1 MRRRMILILALL
13 IFVVAG
19 VVYIVF
25 QYLPSISS
33 GGNTGKTPT
42 PAITTLNI
50 VFVAQDIPAGTL
62 ITDDSVTTGPWPS
75 TYPLPGLVTDKSQVV
90 GKRARIDLR
99 RGEPV
104 FSSQLTENAANVSDT
119 ASAMAL
125 KIKPGKV
132 AIAVPLIR
140 LSGVAYG
147 IGNGDHIMV
156 IASFMFINLDANF
169 QTDIPNHMLLCGI
182 DNNNKV
188 TCEEVN
194 GGRVFKESPLS
205 DALLATYFVPLE
217 LQRPRLTSSILV
229 QDARVLSVGNAN
241 ASSIPVVP
249 VAAATVANGAQ
260 PPSASTATPTLTPP
274 DILVIEVSPEEAVAI
289 GYLIRIKADLSYA
302 LRSAGDTT
310 VFSIP
315 SMDLKR
321 LMDDFKID
329 LPPNLAYGSAPRV
342 DTPYIPVLG
351 NDVVVQA
358 R

>member
-1 MRRRMILILALL
+1 MILILALL

-33 GGNTGKTPT
+33 SGNSGKTPT
-42 PAITTLNI
+42 PVVTTMNI

-62 ITDDSVTTGPWPS
+62 ITADSVTTGPWPS

-104 FSSQLTENAANVSDT
+104 FSSQLAENGASVSDT
-119 ASAMAL
+119 ASALAL
-125 KIKPGKV
+125 KLQPGKV
-132 AIAVPLIR
+132 AIAVPLSR

-156 IASFMFINLDANF
+156 IASFMFINLDAQF

-188 TCEEVN
+188 TCEEVS

-205 DALLATYFVPLE
+205 DALLATYYVPTE
-217 LQRPRLTSSILV
+217 AQRPRLTSSILV
-229 QDARVLSVGNAN
+229 QDSRVLSVGNAN
-241 ASSIPVVP
+241 ASGSSPVP
-249 VAAATVANGAQ
+249 VAAATPGAGA
-260 PPSASTATPTLTPP
+260 SASTPTQTLTPP

-289 GYLIRIKADLSYA
+289 DYLIRIKADLSYA

-310 VFSIP
+310 VFTIP

-329 LPPNLAYGSAPRV
+329 LPPNLAYGTAPRV
-342 DTPYIPVLG
+342 DQPFIPVLG
-351 NDVVVQA
+351 NDVVVQV

>member
-13 IFVVAG
+13 IFVVGG

-33 GGNTGKTPT
+33 GGAGSKTPT
-42 PAITTLNI
+42 PSVKQMNI

-62 ITDDSVTTGPWPS
+62 ITEDSVTTGPWPS
-75 TYPLPGLVTDKSQVV
+75 TYPLPGLETDKAQVV
-90 GKRARIDLR
+90 GQRARIDLR

-104 FSSQLTENAANVSDT
+104 FSSQLAESGATVSDK

-125 KIKPGKV
+125 RIKPGKV
-132 AIAVPLIR
+132 AIAVPMSR

-147 IGNGDHIMV
+147 IGNGDHVIV

-169 QTDIPNHMLLCGI
+169 QTDIPNHMLLAGI
-182 DNNNKV
+182 DKDNKIDFV
-188 TCEEVN
+188 EVI
-194 GGRVFKESPLS
+194 GGRIFKESPLS
-205 DALLATYFVPLE
+205 DVLLATYYVPIE
-217 LQRPRLTSSILV
+217 AQRPRLTSTILV
-229 QDARVLSVGNAN
+229 QDARILSVGNAN
-241 ASSIPVVP
+241 TSSTAAP
-249 VAAATVANGAQ
+249 VAV
-260 PPSASTATPTLTPP
+260 ATPAAGGQQSVTSPVASLTP
-274 DILVIEVSPEEAVAI
+274 DILVIEVSPEEALAVNF
-289 GYLIRIKADLSYA
+289 LIRLHADLSYA
-302 LRSAGDTT
+302 LRSAGDTS

-329 LPPNLAYGSAPRV
+329 LPPSLAYGTAPRV
-342 DTPYIPVLG
+342 DAPYIPVLG
-351 NDVVVQA
+351 NDQPAQA

>member
-1 MRRRMILILALL
+1 MILILALL

-33 GGNTGKTPT
+33 SGSSGKTPT
-42 PAITTLNI
+42 PVVTTMNI

-62 ITDDSVTTGPWPS
+62 ITADSVTTGPWPS

-104 FSSQLTENAANVSDT
+104 FSSQLAENGASVSDT
-119 ASAMAL
+119 ASALAL
-125 KIKPGKV
+125 KLQPGKV
-132 AIAVPLIR
+132 AIAVPLSR

-156 IASFMFINLDANF
+156 IASFMFINLDAQF
-169 QTDIPNHMLLCGI
+169 QTDIPNHMLLCGV

-188 TCEEVN
+188 TCEEVS

-205 DALLATYFVPLE
+205 DALLATYYVPLE
-217 LQRPRLTSSILV
+217 AQRPRLTSSILV

-241 ASSIPVVP
+241 TSGGIAAP
-249 VAAATVANGAQ
+249 VAVATPSTGGA
-260 PPSASTATPTLTPP
+260 SASTPTQTVTPP
-274 DILVIEVSPEEAVAI
+274 DILVIEVSPEEALAVDF
-289 GYLIRIKADLSYA
+289 LIRLKADLSYA

-315 SMDLKR
+315 SLDLKR

-329 LPPNLAYGSAPRV
+329 LPPNLAYGTAPRV
-342 DTPYIPVLG
+342 DQPFIPVLG
-351 NDVVVQA
+351 NDVVVQV

>member
-25 QYLPSISS
+25 SYLPSLSS
-33 GGNTGKTPT
+33 GGSGSKTPT
-42 PAITTLNI
+42 PSVTTMNI
-50 VFVAQDIPAGTL
+50 VFVAQDIPAGTM

-90 GKRARIDLR
+90 GKRSRIDLR

-104 FSSQLTENAANVSDT
+104 FSSQLAEGGANVSDT
-119 ASAMAL
+119 ASPLAL

-132 AIAVPLIR
+132 AIAIPMSR

-147 IGNGDHIMV
+147 IGNGDHIMIV
-156 IASFMFINLDANF
+156 ASFMFINLDANF
-169 QTDIPNHMLLCGI
+169 QTDIPNHMLLAAI
-182 DNNNKV
+182 DSTGKITFVEV
-188 TCEEVN
+188 T
-194 GGRVFKESPLS
+194 GGRIFKESPLS
-205 DALLATYFVPLE
+205 DTLLATYFVPIE
-217 LQRPRLTSSILV
+217 AQRPRLTSTILV
-229 QDARVLSVGNAN
+229 QDARILNVGNAN
-241 ASSIPVVP
+241 TTSAVANPSAATP
-249 VAAATVANGAQ
+249 VAGSQQAT
-260 PPSASTATPTLTPP
+260 TPTASLTTP
-274 DILVIEVSPEEAVAI
+274 DVLVVELSPEEALAVDF
-289 GYLIRIKADLSYA
+289 LIRLHADLTYA
-302 LRSAGDTT
+302 LRSAGDATT
-310 VFSIP
+310 FSIP

-329 LPPNLAYGSAPRV
+329 LPPSLAYGVSPRV

>member
-19 VVYIVF
+19 VIYIVF

-33 GGNTGKTPT
+33 GGNAGKTPT
-42 PAITTLNI
+42 PAITTMNI

-62 ITDDSVTTGPWPS
+62 ITQDGVTTGPWPS
-75 TYPLPGLVTDKSQVV
+75 TYPLPGLVTDKTQVV

-104 FSSQLTENAANVSDT
+104 FSSQLAESGSNVSDT
-119 ASAMAL
+119 ASVMAL
-125 KIKPGKV
+125 KIHSGKV
-132 AIAVPLIR
+132 AIAVPLSR

-156 IASFMFINLDANF
+156 VASFMFINLDTNF
-169 QTDIPNHMLLCGI
+169 QTDIPNHMLLCGLDK
-182 DNNNKV
+182 DNKL

-194 GGRVFKESPLS
+194 GGRIFKESPLS
-205 DALLATYFVPLE
+205 DVLLASYFVPVE
-217 LQRPRLTSSILV
+217 AQRPRMTSTILV

-241 ASSIPVVP
+241 SSGSTTAPA
-249 VAAATVANGAQ
+249 VAATPAATGAQ
-260 PPSASTATPTLTPP
+260 TSTTPAQTLTTP

-289 GYLIRIKADLSYA
+289 NFLIRMRADLTYA

-329 LPPNLAYGSAPRV
+329 LPPSLAYGNGTRV

-351 NDVVVQA
+351 NDVVVQV

>member
-1 MRRRMILILALL
+1 MRRRMFLILALL

-33 GGNTGKTPT
+33 GGASSKTPT
-42 PAITTLNI
+42 PSITTINV
-50 VFVAQDIPAGTL
+50 VFVVQDIPGGSV
-62 ITDDSVTTGPWPS
+62 ITEDTVKMGPWPS
-75 TYPLPGLVTDKSQVV
+75 TYPLPGLATDISSVV
-90 GKRARIDLR
+90 GRRARIDLR

-104 FSSQLTENAANVSDT
+104 FTSQVTETSAEISDT
-119 ASAMAL
+119 ASATAL

-132 AIAVPLIR
+132 AIAVPMSR
-140 LSGVAYG
+140 LAGVAYA
-147 IGNGDHIMV
+147 IGSGDHIMV

-182 DNNNKV
+182 DKDNKII
-188 TCEEVN
+188 CEEVN

-205 DALLATYFVPLE
+205 DVLLATYYVPIE
-217 LQRPRLTSSILV
+217 LQRPRMASVILV

-241 ASSIPVVP
+241 KSTTTAP
-249 VAAATVANGAQ
+249 VAV
-260 PPSASTATPTLTPP
+260 ATPTAGQQATTPTETLTPP
-274 DILVIEVSPEEAVAI
+274 DILVIEVSPEEALAVD
-289 GYLIRIKADLSYA
+289 YLIRIKADLSYA
-302 LRSAGDTT
+302 MRSAGDTT
-310 VFSIP
+310 VFNIP

-329 LPPNLAYGSAPRV
+329 LPPNLAYGSTPRM
-342 DTPYIPVLG
+342 DQPFIPVLG
-351 NDVVVQA
+351 NDSVVQV

>member
-19 VVYIVF
+19 VIYIVF

-33 GGNTGKTPT
+33 GGNAGKTPT
-42 PAITTLNI
+42 PAVTTMNI

-62 ITDDSVTTGPWPS
+62 ITEDSVTTGPWPS
-75 TYPLPGLVTDKSQVV
+75 PYPLPGLVTDKTQVV

-104 FSSQLTENAANVSDT
+104 FSSQLAESGANVSDT
-119 ASAMAL
+119 ASVMAL
-125 KIKPGKV
+125 KIHPGKV
-132 AIAVPLIR
+132 AIAVPLSR

-156 IASFMFINLDANF
+156 VASFMFINLDANF
-169 QTDIPNHMLLCGI
+169 QTDIPNHMLLCGL
-182 DNNNKV
+182 DKDSKL

-194 GGRVFKESPLS
+194 GGRIFKESPLS
-205 DALLATYFVPLE
+205 DALLATYFVPVE
-217 LQRPRLTSSILV
+217 AQRPRMTSTILV

-241 ASSIPVVP
+241 SSGNTPAPVV
-249 VAAATVANGAQ
+249 AATPAATGAQ
-260 PPSASTATPTLTPP
+260 ASTTPAQASTSP
-274 DILVIEVSPEEAVAI
+274 DILVIEVTPEESVAI
-289 GYLIRIKADLSYA
+289 NFLIRMRADLTYA
-302 LRSAGDTT
+302 LRAAGDTT
-310 VFSIP
+310 VFTIP

-329 LPPNLAYGSAPRV
+329 LPPNLAYGNGPRV
-342 DTPYIPVLG
+342 DTPFIPVLG
-351 NDVVVQA
+351 NDVVVQV